1 MPAEAV
7 ITKDIGHGVA
17 NLIAAEGKE
26 LEKWLGESGIAQED
40 ERTGSKRLDLDNLRA
55 AFTDH
60 CAVMAGHLPC
70 SCWPRLH
77 RKVKEPFPTV
87 VCTCVEF
94 LMHGECENVIFVK
107 ALGNNTFA
115 AMLGKMPVV
124 AKKGRKRKMEGSKT
138 ARPKTKQKK
147 AKPVP

>member
-60 CAVMAGHLPC
+60 CAVMAGCCDGRAFALFMLATPTPQGQGTISHRSVHL
-70 SCWPRLH
+70 R
-77 RKVKEPFPTV
+77 
-87 VCTCVEF
+87 
-94 LMHGECENVIFVK
+94 
-107 ALGNNTFA
+107 
-115 AMLGKMPVV
+115 
-124 AKKGRKRKMEGSKT
+124 
-138 ARPKTKQKK
+138 
-147 AKPVP
+147 